1 MAVRFVYGNVPFAL
15 EIRLTLKN
23 GIKLEEKTMENPLK
37 MFNSKVI
44 NHFSS
49 KLIGNEC
56 IELDSSVDMR

>member
-1 MAVRFVYGNVPFAL
+1 MAVRFVYGNVPFTL